1 MRKERS
7 EVADFLSDDEII
19 RLVKEQKRVP
29 SDFMRRSVPKPKRG
43 HAEVGFDVKGETGSE
58 FRIIIR
64 RSRINPLDFS
74 IILGY
79 RMPKSNQVLRLR
91 RYNGRS
97 HEHTNPLEEQTF
109 YDFHIHM
116 ATEKYQLTGNREDT
130 FAEVTDRYSSLDEAI
145 LCLVEDCNVIMQ
157 DNDEQQMDFFNS

>member
-1 MRKERS
+1 MIKEP
-7 EVADFLSDDEII
+7 
-19 RLVKEQKRVP
+19 KRV
-29 SDFMRRSVPKPKRG
+29 SADFMRRSVPKPKRG
-43 HAEVGFDVKGETGSE
+43 HAEVGLDVKGETGSE

-79 RMPKSNQVLRLR
+79 CVPKSNQVLRLR

-157 DNDEQQMDFFNS
+157 ENNKQQMDLFNS